1 MRKRKE
7 EKMITEGHILR
18 KLNTYNYEVMRPER
32 RTWKQRLFSITLGLL
47 LIAGGIWFFMAQPL
61 QAQEIV
67 HKFKNPSF
75 NGQGTGA
82 HYLTIENQEHSRKKA
97 IEEALESARKAAER
111 EADNTTLAKFIRN
124 LESRIYA
131 QMAKQLVESMFS
143 NDNPVRFGSF
153 VLEGSTITYE
163 VITGDDGTEYIRMTI
178 VDSDGTE
185 TIIEIPIGTGYFG
198 GDVDGSGG
206 GS

>member
-1 MRKRKE
+1 MREKRKIFTRDNFE
-7 EKMITEGHILR
+7 VGILVSFFM
-18 KLNTYNYEVMRPER
+18 L
-32 RTWKQRLFSITLGLL
+32 S
-47 LIAGGIWFFMAQPL
+47 LIALTPNINAD
-61 QAQEIV
+61 EIK

-75 NGQGTGA
+75 SGIGTGA

-97 IEEALESARKAAER
+97 IEDALEAARKAAER

-153 VLEGSTITYE
+153 VLEGSTVTYE
-163 VITGDDGTEYIRMTI
+163 VLTNEDGTEFIRMTI
-178 VDSDGTE
+178 VDQEGST
-185 TIIEIPIGTGYFG
+185 TVIEIPVSYTHLTLPTKA
-198 GDVDGSGG
+198 
-206 GS
+206 